1 MFMCKACG
9 ELFDGM
15 YKRCPKAS
23 CNGGHEE
30 ADGAGRDIIYVDD
43 AFAPVIQMLHKK
55 GYEIASSEFGNSV
68 NCLRGCPEIRFD
80 DILLD
85 ILGEK
90 VLECAFADVP
100 SPWTYGVYNGHPT
113 LTAFIFETDPVERY
127 HMFLMSHAALA
138 DWANEVE
145 ELEY

>member
-15 YKRCPKAS
+15 YSFCPKAS

-30 ADGAGRDIIYVDD
+30 AGGIRSDIIHVED

-55 GYEIASSEFGNSV
+55 GYEIKASEFGNSV
-68 NCLRGCPEIRFD
+68 NCLRGCPEIYFD
-80 DILLD
+80 DVLLD
-85 ILGEK
+85 ILGEDE
-90 VLECAFADVP
+90 LERAFVDLP
-100 SPWTYGVYNGHPT
+100 SPWKYRVSSGMPMI
-113 LTAFIFETDPVERY
+113 TAFIFEKDPVERY
-127 HMFLMSHAALA
+127 HMFLMAHAALA

>member
-15 YKRCPKAS
+15 YSRCPKAS

-30 ADGAGRDIIYVDD
+30 AEGANHDIIYVDD

-55 GYEIASSEFGNSV
+55 GYEIVSSEFGNSV
-68 NCLRGCPEIRFD
+68 NCLRTCPQIRFS

-85 ILGEK
+85 ILGEDE
-90 VLECAFADVP
+90 LERAFIDLP
-100 SPWTYGVYNGHPT
+100 SPWKYRLSSGFPMI
-113 LTAFIFETDPVERY
+113 TAFIFETDPVERY